1 MLEIVQRE
9 ASWKPTE
16 LSHEQI
22 EQIIHKHLNPKKEQ
36 KEWLIVFQ
44 VVPYIDSFY
53 VYYDEYNVKSPGYV
67 KRFTFCDDYAWSFW
81 DEQFFIKNCVENK
94 GCAFDYGCMDEIF
107 KYYSSEKP
115 DWHLQRYYTKS
126 LRLLDHIYHCMRKN
140 TVKEILYKSGLDEL
154 AAKAD
159 LIDEVDLLSTK
170 PADLYEGVSMRSLK
184 ALNCKEGVELLLNR
198 DYRVLIKGL
207 QKRFPTLFKDKL
219 NDAQCRYMKR
229 LIDGELTVDEVGRLF
244 MARKGDLSKI
254 WCHSLYEVFIQKE
267 QIEMEIEEV
276 KRIDPIYKEFIN
288 KECREA
294 VRENGIVNQLV
305 YYLLRNREVYD
316 KRIRVANR
324 NRNYEWQERNA
335 DYIVRYPQTINDY
348 CREAVYMRN
357 CLITYVEAVVH
368 NDTTIMFMRKADNSN
383 TPYITLEVYKNR
395 LMQAYHR
402 FNEKCT
408 EDEME
413 WIEKYCTR
421 HGIWMDE
428 GMNGEDI
435 EQA

>member
-1 MLEIVQRE
+1 MLEIVQRKD
-9 ASWKPTE
+9 SWKPTE
-16 LSHEQI
+16 LSYKQI
-22 EQIIHKHLNPKKEQ
+22 EQIVSKHVNPENKQ
-36 KEWLIVFQ
+36 KEWLIVFR
-44 VVPYIDSFY
+44 VVPYIDSIY
-53 VYYDEYNVKSPGYV
+53 VYDEEYNLKSPDYV
-67 KRFTFCDDYAWSFW
+67 KRFTFCDNNVWSFS
-81 DEQFFIKNCVENK
+81 DEQFFINNCVENK
-94 GCAFDYGCMDEIF
+94 SCAFDYGCMDEIF

-140 TVKEILYKSGLDEL
+140 TIKEILYKSGLDEL

-170 PADLYEGVSMRSLK
+170 PADLYDGVSIRSLK
-184 ALNCKEGVELLLNR
+184 ALNCKDGAELLLNR
-198 DYRVLIKGL
+198 DYRGFIKGL
-207 QKRFPTLFKDKL
+207 QKSFPMLFKDKL

-244 MARKGDLSKI
+244 MARKSDLSKI

-267 QIEMEIEEV
+267 QIGMETEEI

-288 KECREA
+288 KECRGDA
-294 VRENGIVNQLV
+294 RENGIVNQLV

-316 KRIRVANR
+316 NRIRVANR
-324 NRNYEWQERNA
+324 KRNYEWQERND

-357 CLITYVEAVVH
+357 CLITYVEAVIH
-368 NDTTIMFMRKADNSN
+368 NDTTIMFMRKADNN
-383 TPYITLEVYKNR
+383 DTPYITLEVYKNR

-402 FNEKCT
+402 FNAECT
-408 EDEME
+408 EEEME
-413 WIEKYCTR
+413 WIERYCVR
-421 HGIWMDE
+421 HGIWIDE
-428 GMNGEDI
+428 NTEGTL
-435 EQA
+435 